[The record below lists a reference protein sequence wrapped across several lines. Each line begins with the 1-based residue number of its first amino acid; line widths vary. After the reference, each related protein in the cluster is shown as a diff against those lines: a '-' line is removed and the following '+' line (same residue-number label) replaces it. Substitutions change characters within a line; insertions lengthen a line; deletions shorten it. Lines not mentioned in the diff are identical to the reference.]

1 MATTGAD
8 GVTAAREETRDPAAG
23 EVRLDFLELEPAE
36 VGAHPRLLQEIFE
49 RRYVGAILR
58 GVFPA
63 ELMAEIAARLTAG
76 VEGVPRAYAPT
87 FSGGLYGNPLVL
99 GTEDLSEY
107 LEDAARFRRTV
118 EPLFASVGGLEAT
131 IDRSLG
137 AIAGDA
143 PVEVAR
149 AEDGRPYL
157 PATFRVLVEGDSL
170 PLHYENGTKRYDSMK
185 ELLPAL
191 DPESI
196 LSFYVPVVLPEAG
209 GVLEVFS
216 TDCGGAGD
224 RAIERM
230 GGPERARDIMAARGL
245 TEVHPGVGDMLVFDG
260 GRHYHLVTRVEDG
273 SRWTLGGFFAFTTD
287 HSRVLYWS

>member
-1 MATTGAD
+1 M
-8 GVTAAREETRDPAAG
+8 TAARDEARDPAAG
-23 EVRLDFLELEPAE
+23 EVRLDFLELEPGE

-58 GVFPA
+58 RVFPA
-63 ELMAEIAARLTAG
+63 ALMADVAARLTAG

-87 FSGGLYGNPLVL
+87 FSGGLYGTPLVL
-99 GTEDLSEY
+99 GTGDLSEY
-107 LEDAARFRRTV
+107 LRGAARFRRTV
-118 EPLFASVGGLEAT
+118 EPLLASVGGLEAT

-137 AIAGDA
+137 AIAGGA

-157 PATFRVLVEGDSL
+157 PATFRVLIEGDSL

-185 ELLPAL
+185 ALLPAL

-196 LSFYVPVVLPEAG
+196 LT
-209 GVLEVFS
+209 S
-216 TDCGGAGD
+216 TSRWCSPRRAACSRCSAPTAAAPSD
-224 RAIERM
+224 RAIQRM

-245 TEVHPGVGDMLVFDG
+245 TEVRPGVGDMLVFDG
-260 GRHYHLVTRVEDG
+260 GRHYL
-273 SRWTLGGFFAFTTD
+273 W
-287 HSRVLYWS
+287 